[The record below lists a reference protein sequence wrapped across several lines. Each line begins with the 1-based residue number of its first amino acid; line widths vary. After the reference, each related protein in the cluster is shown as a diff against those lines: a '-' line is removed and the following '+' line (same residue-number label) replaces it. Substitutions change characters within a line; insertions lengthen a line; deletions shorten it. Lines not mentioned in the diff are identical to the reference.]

1 MLVQIH
7 VSFNICIMSES
18 FTVYDIT
25 NLSLCEVNKQLTV
38 TPGADDLARADAR
51 NRHAPRAVT

>member
-1 MLVQIH
+1 
-7 VSFNICIMSES
+7 MSKS
-18 FTVYDIT
+18 FTVYNIS
-25 NLSLCEVNKQLTV
+25 NLSLCEVFKQLTV